1 MSTIRPTAEHAARRH
16 RRRGLLLLTVGA
28 LILLAGV
35 LIALV
40 VVDVRGQNPGVGGPP
55 SGGFDWSG
63 IIAALIGAVPGTITA
78 VTGLIIVMRSR
89 TQPPAPTS
97 SQSQAQIGARARAVS
112 GAACSMPDAG
122 RILIRNGP
130 I

>member
-89 TQPPAPTS
+89 TELPAPTPS
-97 SQSQAQIGARARAVS
+97 RSQPQAPPPPS
-112 GAACSMPDAG
+112 KP
-122 RILIRNGP
+122 
-130 I
+130 